1 MAATRFFEINEAS
14 AIQCTDVKAPFDYT
28 QIASLSALYP
38 RGVHA
43 SYNLKFWGLSAN
55 ALLLKFLT
63 VLGTA

>member
-14 AIQCTDVKAPFDYT
+14 AYQGTDANASFDYT

-43 SYNLKFWGLSAN
+43 SFNLKF
-55 ALLLKFLT
+55 
-63 VLGTA
+63 

>member
-43 SYNLKFWGLSAN
+43 SFNLRF
-55 ALLLKFLT
+55 
-63 VLGTA
+63 